1 MGSDTGV
8 TIHTSEIPME
18 VKASI
23 FDLACEKYIEG
34 RELKAGDWSKGRG
47 WNSPQEYMGYAVYK
61 QLVDSGALVFEPMG
75 VQRKIKT
82 G

>member
-1 MGSDTGV
+1 MENS
-8 TIHTSEIPME
+8 IENHSAEISAE
-18 VKASI
+18 EKIRI

-47 WNSPQEYMGYAVYK
+47 WSSPQEYMGYAVYK
-61 QLVDSGALVFEPMG
+61 QLVDSGALLFEPMG

>member
-1 MGSDTGV
+1 MENS
-8 TIHTSEIPME
+8 IENHSAEISTE
-18 VKASI
+18 EKIRI

-47 WNSPQEYMGYAVYK
+47 WSSPQEYMGYAVYK
-61 QLVDSGALVFEPMG
+61 QLIDSGAIVLAVTT
-75 VQRKIKT
+75 QQKIK

>member
-1 MGSDTGV
+1 MENS
-8 TIHTSEIPME
+8 IENHSAEISAE
-18 VKASI
+18 EKIRI

-34 RELKAGDWSKGRG
+34 REAGAGEWSKGKT

-61 QLVDSGALVFEPMG
+61 SLIDSGALVLA
-75 VQRKIKT
+75 VATQQKIK